1 MCHQRKESNYTAKG
15 NDLTD
20 VTNDDIR
27 EISDDL
33 RNAFQNYQNAK
44 RMKHMQ
50 IFGGQ
55 TSHSTKRFI

>member
-15 NDLTD
+15 NDLMD

-33 RNAFQNYQNAK
+33 RNAFHNYQNAK
-44 RMKHMQ
+44 KDE
-50 IFGGQ
+50 I
-55 TSHSTKRFI
+55 